1 MPMTLCGNISK
12 MVTVSGVVVGSTDKV
27 RKRFTQ
33 CRREL
38 GLGNLICLMHF
49 GTLPRTLNE
58 RNLWLFTKEVLPT
71 VQSRNDRDYQGF
83 DPAKTV
89 AL

>member
-12 MVTVSGVVVGSTDKV
+12 MVTDSGVVVGSTDKV
-27 RKRFTQ
+27 RKCFTQ

>member
-38 GLGNLICLMHF
+38 GLGNLICLMHL
-49 GTLPRTLNE
+49 GTLPRTLTE

-71 VQSRNDRDYQGF
+71 LQSRNDRDYQGF

>member
-1 MPMTLCGNISK
+1 M
-12 MVTVSGVVVGSTDKV
+12 VGSTDKV

>member
-71 VQSRNDRDYQGF
+71 VQSRNDRDYQRF